1 MMNIDKYAYMSKL
14 KHTDPL
20 QKLIFSVLTLCVCLW
35 ADSIQVSALVLL
47 IMGWCT
53 VYKGGTPLVL
63 FLKMMMA
70 PTSFLVIGVLPI
82 AVNLS
87 LNKEIFLFS
96 ISIFG
101 AYAGVTQSSIQTAA
115 HLVAK
120 ALGAVA
126 CLYYL
131 ALNTPMVDLLAVL
144 HRLKIPTL
152 FIELMGLIYRF
163 IFILFETAETMFTAQ
178 SSRLGYTSLASSYR
192 ALAALATTLFISAFK
207 RSDELYTALEARGYD
222 GELNVLEEP
231 FKAHWT
237 EYIFPGLVNLFL
249 ILIAC
254 FEKMYWG

>member
-1 MMNIDKYAYMSKL
+1 
-14 KHTDPL
+14 
-20 QKLIFSVLTLCVCLW
+20 
-35 ADSIQVSALVLL
+35 
-47 IMGWCT
+47 MGWCT
-53 VYKGGTPLVL
+53 VYKGGTPLTVFFKL
-63 FLKMMMA
+63 MMV

-82 AVNLS
+82 AVNVS
-87 LNKEIFLFS
+87 LNQEIFLFS
-96 ISIFG
+96 ISVVG
-101 AYAGVTQSSIQTAA
+101 VYTGVTHSSIQIAA
-115 HLVAK
+115 HLFSK

-131 ALNTPMVDLLAVL
+131 SLSTPMVDLLAVL
-144 HRLKIPTL
+144 HKLKIPKL
-152 FIELMGLIYRF
+152 FIELMGLIYRL
-163 IFILFETAETMFTAQ
+163 IFILLVTAETMFTAQ
-178 SSRLGYTSLASSYR
+178 RSRLGYTSLASSYR

-249 ILIAC
+249 IVIAC